1 MAISTPIVN
10 ARQAYINGLKLAYVS
25 ATTMTVTAGRCGNS
39 TNAND
44 ISVGLPLNVAA
55 TQTGTLPVAAGS
67 GTVTINTALNGAG
80 GLDTGAMA
88 NDTFYAVYAIGD
100 SYGSV
105 NGYNAGSALISA
117 NLTSPTLPVGYDM
130 YFRIGFIKSNGS
142 AQILPFRQDGC
153 GLDRWMWY
161 DAPIA
166 TDITAGSSATYAPV
180 SCVASLPA
188 ATPTMVNFYCAFTP
202 TAADDTLVLVPG
214 TSTSTL
220 GYATLSG
227 SVAGVV
233 VTGNLICP
241 TDSPVTDAIDYKVT
255 GSAVAISVSAYLDQ
269 LAVSIAA

>member
-10 ARQAYINGLKLAYVS
+10 ARQYYINGLKLAYAS
-25 ATTMTVTAGRCGNS
+25 ATTMTVSAGRCSNS

-55 TQTGTLPVAAGS
+55 TQTGVLPVAAGS
-67 GTVTINTALNGAG
+67 GAVTINTAATGAG

-88 NDTFYAVYAIGD
+88 NSTFYAVYAIGD
-100 SYGSV
+100 SFGV
-105 NGYNAGSALISA
+105 EPGSALISA
-117 NLTSPTLPVGYDM
+117 NLSAPLLPGGYDM
-130 YFRIGFIKSNGS
+130 YFRIGFIKSSG
-142 AQILPFRQDGC
+142 AAAILPFRQSGC

-166 TDITAGSSATYAPV
+166 TSITNGSSATYAAV
-180 SCVASLPA
+180 DCSASLPA

-202 TAADDTLVLVPG
+202 TAGDDTLVLAPG

-227 SVAGVV
+227 SVAAVV
-233 VTGNLICP
+233 KTGNLICP

-255 GSAVAISVSAYLDQ
+255 GSATAISVAAYLDQ
-269 LAVSIAA
+269 LAVTISA

>member
-1 MAISTPIVN
+1 MAISTPTTN

-39 TNAND
+39 TNVND

-55 TQTGTLPVAAGS
+55 TQTGVLPVAAGA
-67 GTVTINTALNGAG
+67 GTITINTAANGAA

-100 SYGSV
+100 SYG
-105 NGYNAGSALISA
+105 NNPGSALISA
-117 NLTSPTLPVGYDM
+117 DLASPLLPGGYDM
-130 YFRIGFIKSNGS
+130 SFRIGYIKSNGS

-166 TDITAGSSATYAPV
+166 TDITAGASATYAAV
-180 SCVASLPA
+180 DASAGLPS
-188 ATPTMVNFYCAFTP
+188 ATPTMVRWYCNFTP

-214 TSTSTL
+214 TSTATL
-220 GYATLSG
+220 GYASASG
-227 SVAGVV
+227 AVAAVV
-233 VTGNLICP
+233 QTVQLTCP
-241 TDSPVTDAIDYKVT
+241 TDAPVTDAIDYKVT
-255 GSAVAISVSAYLDQ
+255 GSAVAISVQAYLDQ

>member
-10 ARQAYINGLKLAYVS
+10 ARQYYINGLKLAYLTS
-25 ATTMTVTAGRCGNS
+25 TTMTVTAGRCSNS
-39 TNAND
+39 TNVND

-55 TQTGTLPVAAGS
+55 TQTGVLPVAAGT
-67 GTVTINTALNGAG
+67 GAVTINTAANGAG
-80 GLDTGAMA
+80 GLDIGAMA
-88 NDTFYAVYAIGD
+88 NNTFYAVYAIGD
-100 SYGSV
+100 SYGE
-105 NGYNAGSALISA
+105 NPGSALISA
-117 NLTSPTLPVGYDM
+117 NLSAPLLPAGYDM
-130 YFRIGFIKSNGS
+130 YFRIGFIKSSG
-142 AQILPFRQDGC
+142 AAAILPFRQDGC

-180 SCVASLPA
+180 DCSASLPA
-188 ATPTMVNFYCAFTP
+188 ATPTMVNFYCVFTP
-202 TAADDTLVLVPG
+202 TAGDDTLVLVPG

-227 SVAGVV
+227 SVAAVA

>member
-1 MAISTPIVN
+1 MSISTPITN
-10 ARQAYINGLKLAYVS
+10 ARQYYINGLKLAYAS
-25 ATTMTVTAGRCGNS
+25 ATTMTVSAGRCSNS
-39 TNAND
+39 TNVND

-55 TQTGTLPVAAGS
+55 TQTGTEPVDD
-67 GTVTINTALNGAG
+67 GTGAVTINTAATGAA

-100 SYGSV
+100 SYGIEP
-105 NGYNAGSALISA
+105 GSACISA
-117 NLTSPTLPVGYDM
+117 NLSAPLLPAGYDM

-166 TDITAGSSATYAPV
+166 TGITNGSSATYASV
-180 SCVASLPA
+180 DCSASLPA
-188 ATPTMVNFYCAFTP
+188 ATPTMVNFYCVFTP
-202 TAADDTLVLVPG
+202 TGTNDKLVLAPG

-227 SVAGVV
+227 TGAA
-233 VTGNLICP
+233 VTGNLVCP
-241 TDSPVTDAIDYKVT
+241 TDSPVTDAVDYKVT
-255 GSAVAISVSAYLDQ
+255 GASTAISVSAYLDQ
-269 LAVSIAA
+269 LAVTIVS